1 MEAPWNSFTD
11 LMQDCPSIIA
21 GSSAPE
27 CGIGFAGTFA
37 NFSACMAACAAA
49 GHSPR
54 LEGLSCWTDAALL
67 SAAGIPA
74 LCFGPGDIALAHA
87 AEEWVAVAEIAQA
100 TAILTELI
108 GWWDR
113 DAGDAWRR

>member
-1 MEAPWNSFTD
+1 MRARHPGFVATVQMGLTQQPND
-11 LMQDCPSIIA
+11 LPVTHPVVRA
-21 GSSAPE
+21 LE
-27 CGIGFAGTFA
+27 
-37 NFSACMAACAAA
+37 AACAAT
-49 GHSPR
+49 GHAPR

-74 LCFGPGDIALAHA
+74 LCFGPGDIILAHA

-108 GWWDR
+108 GRWDR